1 LRVWVRTGPCLLE
14 IICYVSIATQKKKEE
29 KKKKKK
35 REEEEEAELIL
46 FIQYNVMDTAWITI

>member
-1 LRVWVRTGPCLLE
+1 MSVLQL
-14 IICYVSIATQKKKEE
+14 KKKRR
-29 KKKKKK
+29 KKKKK